1 MKVSAYRGE
10 VCGER
15 SGLFKKFHGASGV
28 WVEQA
33 WCVGRARSVGCA
45 RSVESARSLVAVEK
59 KPRLACPSESIA
71 ATRGEF
77 RIPPTEGPIAA
88 CSMID

>member
-15 SGLFKKFHGASGV
+15 SGLFKNFHGASGV

-33 WCVGRARSVGCA
+33 WCVGRARS
-45 RSVESARSLVAVEK
+45 LVAGGK

-77 RIPPTEGPIAA
+77 RIPYTEGPIAA